1 MCSICVVPTASNG
14 TTAFAAGVVVA
25 GVANAPPAA
34 KAVSG
39 GGGDSAEAG
48 GAVAMAAADGP
59 CEADCAAA
67 APLDRESLVSSEKRR
82 GLHACGCCAPSTR
95 KRPRV
100 TRVPMRSS
108 AGMPPTSRRWWVE
121 GTWGGV
127 ERLDDGTA
135 DEAAPSTLPTIKRR
149 RAGPD
154 APTEP
159 ATCGGGAVCCCVEGA
174 AAAAVAAVAAPLAVR
189 VPAAAAHAV
198 DEQPPAPATDMLWIE
213 LLLLPRLS
221 AAAAGISRLKS
232 ERTAAD
238 LPCTGLPGALGL
250 SGCELSSE
258 RFELSAPMLSARL
271 PWLLLRLSWR
281 LAAAAAAL
289 PGPPAAA
296 AAATCWRSCCLS
308 RCLRSKNSRRNPP
321 YVSGPAIAP
330 ASGIFGYGFR
340 PSRGAERVRVS
351 FRGCAL
357 AAPPGSIGA
366 RSGIKR
372 VSWARS
378 HTAQLRSSLST
389 TCDTR
394 GVWGGRVSA
403 EPASHDRES
412 QHACSGLWVASPR
425 RGWQQRHRRQRC
437 PPDYLRVAEICRCAT
452 PRRIPPQRVHPFS
465 LLYSE
470 GRAAQS
476 SRSMSTRLQTAAP
489 RGTPRH
495 GRR

>member
-1 MCSICVVPTASNG
+1 M
-14 TTAFAAGVVVA
+14 
-25 GVANAPPAA
+25 
-34 KAVSG
+34 
-39 GGGDSAEAG
+39 
-48 GAVAMAAADGP
+48 
-59 CEADCAAA
+59 
-67 APLDRESLVSSEKRR
+67 
-82 GLHACGCCAPSTR
+82 
-95 KRPRV
+95 
-100 TRVPMRSS
+100 
-108 AGMPPTSRRWWVE
+108 E

-189 VPAAAAHAV
+189 VSAAAAHAV

-372 VSWARS
+372 VSPARS
-378 HTAQLRSSLST
+378 HTAQLARSSLLQRAT
-389 TCDTR
+389 HAGC
-394 GVWGGRVSA
+394 GEGELSA
-403 EPASHDRES
+403 ETQLASYDQES
-412 QHACSGLWVASPR
+412 QHVCSGLWVASPR
-425 RGWQQRHRRQRC
+425 RGWQQRHRRQCC
-437 PPDYLRVAEICRCAT
+437 PPDYLRVAETCRCGT
-452 PRRIPPQRVHPFS
+452 PRRIPPQRVPPSS
-465 LLYSE
+465 LLSLE

-489 RGTPRH
+489 QGTPRH